1 MEETIQQLIA
11 SAAIMMVAVSSTAI
25 AKEEATPSGKEVVVE
40 ESTSATVRT
49 AIAEEEATPSGK
61 VVVEESTS
69 GDWTRTIF
77 HDNGTKTTIS
87 RRNGRILRTFTDT
100 NGMVY
105 FG

>member
-1 MEETIQQLIA
+1 MFLEKEKETMENIKQCL
-11 SAAIMMVAVSSTAI
+11 
-25 AKEEATPSGKEVVVE
+25 
-40 ESTSATVRT
+40 
-49 AIAEEEATPSGK
+49 IAEEEATPSGK